1 MKTTRTDSA
10 VNRRT
15 ALAGLGAGS
24 LGLALLANREPAL
37 ADHMSRT
44 GQEAAAASSAEHPA
58 VGMWLLMNPTSPPTP
73 SIVMLTPNGF
83 AMSSGTVNHAEP
95 ADASANYPDADKLAL
110 LSAAKSNVVFS
121 SLSMGTWEAIGSH
134 KLHVTLTSILTDA
147 AGAFTGTT
155 TVDTYPVLDEKG
167 NSLTYDTAMTSTTVR
182 DASLQEVLAVAGVAT
197 TTEPQVA
204 WRMGSGRSAFPEP
217 KSSSRSDSMQ
227 QLGGLG
233 PH

>member
-1 MKTTRTDSA
+1 MKMTRTDSA

-44 GQEAAAASSAEHPA
+44 EQEAAAASSAEHPA

-121 SLSMGTWEAIGSH
+121 SLSMGTWEEIGSH

-155 TVDTYPVLDEKG
+155 TVDT
-167 NSLTYDTAMTSTTVR
+167 
-182 DASLQEVLAVAGVAT
+182 
-197 TTEPQVA
+197 
-204 WRMGSGRSAFPEP
+204 
-217 KSSSRSDSMQ
+217 
-227 QLGGLG
+227 
-233 PH
+233 